1 MRIMDKKKILAKIKG
16 GLIVSCQALKD
27 EPLHGA
33 SIMAKMA
40 LAAKT
45 GGASGIRANGAGDIA
60 AIKKAV
66 DLPVIGIIKKVFKD
80 SDVYITPTLKEI
92 DGLAAA
98 GADIIATDATD
109 RIRPHG
115 VSLGDFYAG
124 VRKKYLG
131 LILMADISTFE
142 EGVAAAAM
150 GFDIV
155 ATTLSGY
162 TQYTE
167 GIKLPD
173 FRLLKKLVKTLKIP
187 VIAEGGIGEPHE
199 LKKAVREINA
209 FAAVVGTAITRPQHI
224 TRRFVSCMNERKAD
238 R

>member
-1 MRIMDKKKILAKIKG
+1 MDKKKILAKIKG

-92 DGLAAA
+92 DRLAAA

>member
-60 AIKKAV
+60 AIKKTV

-80 SDVYITPTLKEI
+80 SDVYITPTLKEV
-92 DGLAAA
+92 DRLVKA

-109 RIRPHG
+109 RIRPYG
-115 VSLGDFYAG
+115 LSLGDFYTE
-124 VRKKYLG
+124 VRKKYPG

-142 EGVAAAAM
+142 EGAAAAAM

-162 TQYTE
+162 TKYTQ
-167 GIKLPD
+167 GKKLPD
-173 FRLLKKLVKTLKIP
+173 FRLLKKLVETLKIP

>member
-1 MRIMDKKKILAKIKG
+1 MDKKKILAKIKG

-27 EPLHGA
+27 EPLHGS

-92 DGLAAA
+92 DRLAAA

-173 FRLLKKLVKTLKIP
+173 FRLLKKLVETLKIP